1 MDVSLTPE
9 ECDTRQEGEAGG
21 MEVERGKKVSAG
33 SKKKKQKQETWG
45 KNRGRGR

>member
-21 MEVERGKKVSAG
+21 MEAERGKKVSAG
-33 SKKKKQKQETWG
+33 SKKNQKKTG
-45 KNRGRGR
+45 DAG